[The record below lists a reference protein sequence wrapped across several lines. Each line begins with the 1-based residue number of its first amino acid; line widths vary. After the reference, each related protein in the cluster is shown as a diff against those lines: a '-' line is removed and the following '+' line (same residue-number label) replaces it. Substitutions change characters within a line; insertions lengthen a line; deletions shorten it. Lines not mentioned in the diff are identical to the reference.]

1 MRTVYKNGT
10 VYTGNGF
17 VTDFAVENGKFCFV
31 GETDKA
37 AADEVVD
44 LDGKFVCA
52 GFNDSHMHVLTLGNV
67 LTMANLGAH
76 TTSLK
81 EMLDC
86 LRTYIKETGVTPG
99 TWVQGRGFNHDY
111 FADERRFPTRWDLD
125 AVSTEH
131 PICITRACGHICVV
145 NSKAL
150 EVLGI
155 TKDTPQV
162 AGGSFA
168 LDENGEPNGQFF
180 ENAVAVVYAGIPEPD
195 EAQLCAMLR
204 ASCKRLN
211 RYGITSCQSDDYETF
226 PGVPYETVQ
235 KLLRT
240 PGLMTVRVNEQAQ
253 FTNVEALSA
262 YIESG
267 DAYFE
272 DDMFRAGP
280 LKIISDGSLGAR
292 TACLSRPYADD
303 ENARGIPLYTNA
315 ELNGLISLAN
325 EKGLSV
331 AVHAIGDG
339 ALDNVL
345 DAYEKALHEHPRD
358 DHRHGIVHC
367 QIVRR
372 DQIERMKKLKLRVNL
387 QSIFLDY
394 DTHIV
399 RERVGDELASTSYPA
414 KTLLNEY
421 IPFSNGSDAPV
432 EEPELACVPDQR
444 GDLVV
449 AVDTDAMGRGSEE
462 LGRTLMKGFLYA
474 VSQLPALPKTI
485 LFYNSGAY
493 LTCAGSDSLEDLKF
507 MEAQGVEIR
516 TCGTCLDFYK
526 LKETLAVGSVTNMYA
541 IAETLAAAG
550 KVIKP

>member
-37 AADEVVD
+37 TADEVVD

-52 GFNDSHMHVLTLGNV
+52 GFNDSHMHVLNLGNV

-125 AVSTEH
+125 SVSTEH

-226 PGVPYETVQ
+226 PGVPYKTVQ

-339 ALDNVL
+339 AVEMCLNAIENARL
-345 DAYEKALHEHPRD
+345 EMPHLHP
-358 DHRHGIVHC
+358 RHGIVHC
-367 QIVRR
+367 QITDKEQV
-372 DQIERMKKLKLRVNL
+372 ERFKE
-387 QSIFLDY
+387 LDVIAYIQPVFINY
-394 DTHIV
+394 DMHIV
-399 RERVGDELASTSYPA
+399 YDRVGKELGSTSYA
-414 KTLLNEY
+414 WADY
-421 IPFSNGSDAPV
+421 IRLGVHAPFGTDCPVESFRPLPGIYCAVTSRDLNGSGPFLPQQILDRETALYCYSAQGAYCTG
-432 EEPELACVPDQR
+432 EENIKGKIKEGMYADFIVLDK
-444 GDLVV
+444 DLVSC
-449 AVDTDAMGRGSEE
+449 TDMEILEAKV
-462 LGRTLMKGFLYA
+462 LRTF
-474 VSQLPALPKTI
+474 
-485 LFYNSGAY
+485 
-493 LTCAGSDSLEDLKF
+493 
-507 MEAQGVEIR
+507 
-516 TCGTCLDFYK
+516 
-526 LKETLAVGSVTNMYA
+526 VG
-541 IAETLAAAG
+541 G
-550 KVIKP
+550 KCVYER

>member
-1 MRTVYKNGT
+1 MEFHYAVRYFSLYKLKIRWNGAREKSGFFNLTGAFPLLYTGENRWKRGDNMRTVYKNGT

-37 AADEVVD
+37 TADEVVD

-52 GFNDSHMHVLTLGNV
+52 GFNDSHMHVLNLGNV

-125 AVSTEH
+125 TVSTEH

-226 PGVPYETVQ
+226 PGVPYKTVQ

-253 FTNVEALSA
+253 FTNVEALSE

-280 LKIISDGSLGAR
+280 LKIISDGSLGA
-292 TACLSRPYADD
+292 
-303 ENARGIPLYTNA
+303 
-315 ELNGLISLAN
+315 
-325 EKGLSV
+325 
-331 AVHAIGDG
+331 
-339 ALDNVL
+339 
-345 DAYEKALHEHPRD
+345 
-358 DHRHGIVHC
+358 
-367 QIVRR
+367 Q
-372 DQIERMKKLKLRVNL
+372 RV
-387 QSIFLDY
+387 
-394 DTHIV
+394 
-399 RERVGDELASTSYPA
+399 
-414 KTLLNEY
+414 
-421 IPFSNGSDAPV
+421 
-432 EEPELACVPDQR
+432 
-444 GDLVV
+444 
-449 AVDTDAMGRGSEE
+449 
-462 LGRTLMKGFLYA
+462 
-474 VSQLPALPKTI
+474 
-485 LFYNSGAY
+485 
-493 LTCAGSDSLEDLKF
+493 
-507 MEAQGVEIR
+507 
-516 TCGTCLDFYK
+516 
-526 LKETLAVGSVTNMYA
+526 
-541 IAETLAAAG
+541 
-550 KVIKP
+550 

>member
-37 AADEVVD
+37 TADEVVD
-44 LDGKFVCA
+44 LGGKFVCA
-52 GFNDSHMHVLTLGNV
+52 GFNDSHMHVLNLGNV

-125 AVSTEH
+125 SVSTEH

-168 LDENGEPNGQFF
+168 LGENGEPNGQFF

-240 PGLMTVRVNEQAQ
+240 PGLMTVQ
-253 FTNVEALSA
+253 EA
-262 YIESG
+262 I
-267 DAYFE
+267 DAGMMHPNCTHRF
-272 DDMFRAGP
+272 
-280 LKIISDGSLGAR
+280 
-292 TACLSRPYADD
+292 
-303 ENARGIPLYTNA
+303 
-315 ELNGLISLAN
+315 
-325 EKGLSV
+325 V
-331 AVHAIGDG
+331 AVPPEIAGAKYEADGTPRKTDAAPQFALGDGKRDGFYAKGFTDAADREQHETAERAVRSVHALTGMPPVQIMRAKEHPFQPKAHGMTLRDPKTGYAERIEIYDASPNKAFTEVHEMGHAIDDFLGISSSATGRRLLNLLERTEPFYQVCEYEDRVRSWVDSNTKSA
-339 ALDNVL
+339 ALTAINYFLRPDEQFARAYAQYIAEKSKNRILLAQLEKQDILSKWNDDDFREVRKEF
-345 DAYEKALHEHPRD
+345 DA
-358 DHRHGIVHC
+358 I
-367 QIVRR
+367 
-372 DQIERMKKLKLRVNL
+372 LKL
-387 QSIFLDY
+387 
-394 DTHIV
+394 
-399 RERVGDELASTSYPA
+399 
-414 KTLLNEY
+414 
-421 IPFSNGSDAPV
+421 
-432 EEPELACVPDQR
+432 
-444 GDLVV
+444 
-449 AVDTDAMGRGSEE
+449 
-462 LGRTLMKGFLYA
+462 
-474 VSQLPALPKTI
+474 
-485 LFYNSGAY
+485 
-493 LTCAGSDSLEDLKF
+493 AGW
-507 MEAQGVEIR
+507 
-516 TCGTCLDFYK
+516 
-526 LKETLAVGSVTNMYA
+526 
-541 IAETLAAAG
+541 
-550 KVIKP
+550 IK